1 MLIAMQRPDATL
13 VTSYK
18 NWQSMGRQ
26 VMKGEKGIT
35 IIAPAP
41 YKKMKEKEV
50 LDENQRPIMGTDGK
64 PKTEQVEVTVPHF
77 KAVTV
82 FDIAQTSG
90 EPIQTLAPELLTA
103 AVQDFDSFMQA
114 IQKISP
120 VPIRF
125 DEIDGNANGYY
136 HNADKEIV
144 IKKGLSESQTLKT
157 AIHETAHAKL
167 HDKEIM
173 ESLGVEKDR
182 LTKEVEA
189 ESIAYCVCS
198 SFGLDTSDYS
208 FPYIAGWSSSR
219 EMKEMKAS
227 MDVIRKTAGEMI
239 DQLTEELEIILEEKQ
254 KTELHEKYGILVD
267 ALEAAGYRYDY
278 RESEPGHIVLAPDGT
293 HEIAGYLQ
301 FESWG
306 DIKDWLEDT
315 IAEQKEVSEMDDV
328 EEIISKI
335 SEDSP
340 YKRRPTQKRTWMTVP
355 EKGKLL
361 GLKKTDRYWLVH
373 KNVFESKEIAGKIR
387 INIASFEKWYA
398 NQIKYHKVTGEEPGK
413 ELKSWSYSV
422 KEVADLLGVDD
433 YLVYEL
439 LKKNQMEAVIV
450 DYWKR
455 IPKESFQNW
464 YKSQSRYRT
473 KEDREKD
480 ALLED
485 ATITMPEMAQ
495 LLGTTRSAVYTI
507 LDNPKYSHFFEFI
520 VIAEKK
526 RITKESFQKFLE
538 GQDRYKLDPSNDYE
552 ELAQEQNIALANF
565 RRKKLSQTG
574 IRGSNGNIK
583 YLTFDEASYLAKV
596 SRSMINKWADKGK
609 FTKHLPDHLKHTH
622 ILNDHRIQT
631 FLIIWKQIII
641 QLFRQFPVLQQR
653 IHCQIKFPA
662 MDMSSI
668 NGTQKLFLS
677 EILRISPRAK
687 GCSPYI
693 NRICTCT
700 DRCLKS
706 LIGTGRCQKFNLF
719 SFQFYTSRFL

>member
-1 MLIAMQRPDATL
+1 MKNIKRFLSVCLSLIMLLSSSFVVLADSNETNEA
-13 VTSYK
+13 
-18 NWQSMGRQ
+18 
-26 VMKGEKGIT
+26 
-35 IIAPAP
+35 
-41 YKKMKEKEV
+41 KEANESFV
-50 LDENQRPIMGTDGK
+50 SLDEIAKYEDKMYADSAPNEIVITD
-64 PKTEQVEVTVPHF
+64 PV
-77 KAVTV
+77 
-82 FDIAQTSG
+82 
-90 EPIQTLAPELLTA
+90 
-103 AVQDFDSFMQA
+103 A
-114 IQKISP
+114 IQKLATEQGFPDVEDIKKLTYTIGKVGQSALD
-120 VPIRF
+120 
-125 DEIDGNANGYY
+125 DEI
-136 HNADKEIV
+136 
-144 IKKGLSESQTLKT
+144 
-157 AIHETAHAKL
+157 
-167 HDKEIM
+167 
-173 ESLGVEKDR
+173 
-182 LTKEVEA
+182 
-189 ESIAYCVCS
+189 
-198 SFGLDTSDYS
+198 
-208 FPYIAGWSSSR
+208 P
-219 EMKEMKAS
+219 
-227 MDVIRKTAGEMI
+227 
-239 DQLTEELEIILEEKQ
+239 
-254 KTELHEKYGILVD
+254 
-267 ALEAAGYRYDY
+267 
-278 RESEPGHIVLAPDGT
+278 
-293 HEIAGYLQ
+293 
-301 FESWG
+301 
-306 DIKDWLEDT
+306 
-315 IAEQKEVSEMDDV
+315 QKEVPEMDAV

-355 EKGKLL
+355 EMGKLL

-422 KEVADLLGVDD
+422 KEVADLLGVDE
-433 YLVYEL
+433 YLVYDL

-480 ALLED
+480 ALLEN

-495 LLGTTRSAVYTI
+495 LLGTTRSSVYTI

-609 FTKHLPDHLKHTH
+609 FTVIKVGSRV
-622 ILNDHRIQT
+622 RIRRDE
-631 FLIIWKQIII
+631 FEDWME
-641 QLFRQFPVLQQR
+641 QR
-653 IHCQIKFPA
+653 DLERSMQ
-662 MDMSSI
+662 
-668 NGTQKLFLS
+668 
-677 EILRISPRAK
+677 
-687 GCSPYI
+687 
-693 NRICTCT
+693 
-700 DRCLKS
+700 
-706 LIGTGRCQKFNLF
+706 
-719 SFQFYTSRFL
+719 